1 MCLEIIAALFGMSL
15 AMLPASS
22 TAVAAESEG
31 FVVVPENAPKFPGP
45 AGMES
50 FITEVLATAEQTG
63 GAFGIWR
70 YVRQPGGGPGCLR
83 YCQMFSTRFNS
94 GARDGR
100 KSKVMNDP
108 Q

>member
-1 MCLEIIAALFGMSL
+1 
-15 AMLPASS
+15 
-22 TAVAAESEG
+22 
-31 FVVVPENAPKFPGP
+31 
-45 AGMES
+45 MES

-83 YCQMFSTRFNS
+83 YRQMFSTRFNS

-100 KSKVMNDP
+100 KSKVMFLGAEMRGLCGLVHMVGFVP
-108 Q
+108 VVQGFCGAG